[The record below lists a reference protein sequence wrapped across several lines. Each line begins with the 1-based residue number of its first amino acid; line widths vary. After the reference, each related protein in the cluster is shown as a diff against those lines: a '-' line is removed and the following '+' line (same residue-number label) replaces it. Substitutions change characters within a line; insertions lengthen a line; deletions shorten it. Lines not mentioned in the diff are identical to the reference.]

1 MGDELVGRRA
11 ERGVPRRRAV
21 LRAVDVR
28 LQVLDARPHGEGL
41 ALEREGAAAQQ
52 LEDIACG
59 VPAGED
65 DARGGDALL
74 RCGAAVARLDGDSAR
89 RPVRRA
95 VDVDQAAA
103 EADLAPEVADAL
115 DDPGD
120 DGGQDVRAH
129 VGLRVPEDLAPRPR
143 LDQRPED
150 QPVSRVAR
158 AGVELAV
165 GEGPGAPESELDVAL
180 RVECALG
187 LEALD
192 GPGPPPRVVAALDE
206 QGLEARLG
214 EGERGE
220 QPRAPRAH
228 HHRALEGARRRRD
241 RGGPAG
247 SGSSTARTLLRS
259 RSGTRPSASGSS
271 AGSASATR
279 ALRVRCTSRFLR
291 ASTDLRCRAIEA
303 ISGSRTRSR
312 RLASARQASRQSSS
326 ETPASRGTAICDI
339 SIMSGPFNVKGGRR
353 PTGGVAAGRGAGAGP
368 PTRPPPRRPRAG
380 RRAMPTRG

>member
-1 MGDELVGRRA
+1 M
-11 ERGVPRRRAV
+11 
-21 LRAVDVR
+21 
-28 LQVLDARPHGEGL
+28 
-41 ALEREGAAAQQ
+41 
-52 LEDIACG
+52 
-59 VPAGED
+59 
-65 DARGGDALL
+65 
-74 RCGAAVARLDGDSAR
+74 R

-129 VGLRVPEDLAPRPR
+129 VGLRVPQDLAPRAR

-214 EGERGE
+214 ERERGE

-241 RGGPAG
+241 RGGP
-247 SGSSTARTLLRS
+247 SGLRLLH
-259 RSGTRPSASGSS
+259 GAHPVAVPLGD
-271 AGSASATR
+271 AAE
-279 ALRVRCTSRFLR
+279 RVRLERGVRERDPR
-291 ASTDLRCRAIEA
+291 AQGEVHVALPARVDGPAVQGDRGDIGIAHAQQAPRLGAAGVEAGLFRDPGVEGDGDLRYLDHERAFQREGWVGVRPA
-303 ISGSRTRSR
+303 
-312 RLASARQASRQSSS
+312 ASPR
-326 ETPASRGTAICDI
+326 
-339 SIMSGPFNVKGGRR
+339 V
-353 PTGGVAAGRGAGAGP
+353 GAGEAGP